1 MPSFQACS
9 SPLVDTQSMHSKSV
23 YAKECRGVFVVSGSF
38 GWVSCVVLLV
48 CCVCVCV
55 AQQGMG
61 GFLLVGGAEN
71 GVFSEWRVVVGV
83 VGLLSCRR
91 LLSLNQLVQ

>member
-48 CCVCVCV
+48 CCVCVLHNKEWVDFCWWV
-55 AQQGMG
+55 VPKMVYSVNG
-61 GFLLVGGAEN
+61 GLLLV
-71 GVFSEWRVVVGV
+71 
-83 VGLLSCRR
+83 
-91 LLSLNQLVQ
+91 SLVY